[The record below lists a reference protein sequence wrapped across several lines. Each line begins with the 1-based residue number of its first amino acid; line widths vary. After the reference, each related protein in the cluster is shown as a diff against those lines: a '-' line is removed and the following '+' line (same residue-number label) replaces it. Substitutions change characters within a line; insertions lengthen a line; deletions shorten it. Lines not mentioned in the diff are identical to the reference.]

1 MWSLQ
6 IDEFLD
12 VFDGKLRTCAY
23 YPVTVVDF
31 GEDKHIIEPDIKDGF
46 EDDFLRKICYNGTM
60 SNNDLYPYTLTIPNV
75 PEIDRSIINEKL
87 LEIAKN
93 TIKKVE
99 T

>member
-1 MWSLQ
+1 
-6 IDEFLD
+6 
-12 VFDGKLRTCAY
+12 
-23 YPVTVVDF
+23 
-31 GEDKHIIEPDIKDGF
+31 
-46 EDDFLRKICYNGTM
+46 M
-60 SNNDLYPYTLTIPNV
+60 SNNDLYPYRLTTPNV